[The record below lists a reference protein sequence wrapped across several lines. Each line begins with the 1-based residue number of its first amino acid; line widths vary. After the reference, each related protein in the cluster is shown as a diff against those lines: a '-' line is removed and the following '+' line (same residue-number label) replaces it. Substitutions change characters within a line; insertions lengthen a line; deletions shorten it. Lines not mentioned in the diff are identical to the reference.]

1 MTAPASIGRRVKRH
15 DVTAKATGSTRYA
28 VDLSLPGMLCGRL
41 VRSKV
46 PHGRIRSVEV
56 ERARGVP
63 GVKAILTGADV
74 PSFHY
79 GPFVRDQTVLAI
91 DKVRFAGEPVAAIAA
106 TSLEAAEAA
115 AELIAIDI
123 DPLPAVFDAE
133 EALHDTAPLLHEAL
147 DTYLVEP
154 ENIIRFGNVGC
165 YTRIGRGDIE
175 QGFAEADVVVER
187 RYTTQAIHQCSL
199 EPHAV
204 VADID
209 PSGHITV
216 WTSAQEPFKVRA
228 ILGEILDLPL
238 TRVRVIAPPLGG
250 GFGGKEEILAEPIA
264 VLLAQAAHRPVKI
277 VFSREEEFEGGF
289 PRPPCIVEMK
299 TGARADG
306 TLTARYA
313 RLIYDS
319 GAYMQHGIGEMGFG
333 AWTVC
338 GPYKTPHLLVEA
350 YCVYTNK
357 IHFGC
362 FRGYGCMQ
370 PAFASESQMDELA
383 AALKVDPV
391 EIRLKNAVEPGD
403 RDITGQVM
411 TSVGLKQTIRGAAE
425 RAGWS
430 TARAELSPNRGI
442 GIACAYKGIGGI
454 SSSAVVKV
462 NQDGTATILS
472 GTADMGTGGDT
483 ALLQIAAAEL
493 GLSYESVNIVI
504 ADTDGTPYDFGSV
517 ATRVTHDVG
526 NAVRRAAQ
534 DARRQLLA
542 LAAERLEVPDADLR
556 LQDGVIRVALAP
568 EVCVSIPDLAAESH
582 FGRGGPIIGRGS
594 YLAEEEVELEPDILE
609 GFPLGPVPTH
619 GFATHVA
626 EVEVDADTGLVRILK
641 VVAAHDIGRAIN
653 PTGIEGQIEGGVGMG
668 IGGAITEEMKFR
680 DGTVANANLADYR
693 LLTTL
698 EMPPV
703 ESVITENPDHSG
715 PFGAKGLGEHTV
727 LPTAPAIGNAVY
739 DATGVRVRDLPLSA
753 ERLFFE
759 LQRGEVGHAY
769 QD

>member
-1 MTAPASIGRRVKRH
+1 MTTSSIGRRVKRH

-28 VDLSLPGMLCGRL
+28 VDLAVPSMLYGLL
-41 VRSKV
+41 VRSQV
-46 PHGRIRSVEV
+46 PHGRIRSIDTEAA
-56 ERARGVP
+56 RAVP
-63 GVKAILTGADV
+63 GVKAVLTGRDV
-74 PSFHY
+74 PGVRY
-79 GPFVRDQTVLAI
+79 GPFVHDQTVLAI
-91 DKVRFAGEPVAAIAA
+91 DMVRFVGEPIAAIAA
-106 TSLEAAEAA
+106 TSVDAARRA
-115 AELIAIDI
+115 AELIQAHIE
-123 DPLPAVFDAE
+123 PLPAVFDP
-133 EALHDTAPLLHEAL
+133 EAALQEDAPRLHQAL
-147 DTYLVEP
+147 GDYVAEP
-154 ENIIRFGNVGC
+154 EPIIRHGNVGC
-165 YTRIGRGDIE
+165 FTRIGRGDIE
-175 QGFAEADVVVER
+175 KGFAEADVILEG

-209 PSGHITV
+209 PSGQVTV
-216 WTSAQEPFKVRA
+216 WTCAQEPFKVRA

-264 VLLAQAAHRPVKI
+264 VLLAQAARRPVKI
-277 VFSREEEFEGGF
+277 VFSREEEFDGGF
-289 PRPPCIVEMK
+289 PRPPVIVEMK
-299 TGARADG
+299 TGAKADG

-338 GPYKTPHLLVEA
+338 GPYTTPNLLVEA

-357 IHFGC
+357 VHFGC
-362 FRGYGCMQ
+362 FRGYGCIQ
-370 PAFASESQMDELA
+370 PAFASESQLDEVA
-383 AALKVDPV
+383 AALDLDPV
-391 EIRLKNAVEPGD
+391 AIRLKNAVEPGD
-403 RDITGQVM
+403 QDITGQVM
-411 TSVGLKQTIRGAAE
+411 TSVGLKQTILEAAQRAGWDAE
-425 RAGWS
+425 RAHRSAG
-430 TARAELSPNRGI
+430 RGM

-493 GLSYESVNIVI
+493 GLPYEAVNIVI

-526 NAVRRAAQ
+526 NAVRRAAH
-534 DARRQLLA
+534 DARQQMLA
-542 LAAERLEVPDADLR
+542 LASQRLGIAESELVLGDA
-556 LQDGVIRVALAP
+556 VIRSRQEP
-568 EVCVSIPDLAAESH
+568 GRQISIREIAAASH
-582 FGRGGPIIGRGS
+582 FTQSGPIIGRGS
-594 YLAEEEVELEPDILE
+594 YLAEEDVTLDPEIME

-619 GFATHVA
+619 GFATHIA
-626 EVEVDADTGLVRILK
+626 EVDVDRETGLVRVAR
-641 VVAAHDIGRAIN
+641 VVAAHDVGRAIN

-668 IGGAITEEMKFR
+668 IGGALTEEMQFR
-680 DGTVANANLADYR
+680 EGAVANPNLADYR
-693 LLTTL
+693 LLTVL

-703 ESVITENPDHSG
+703 ESVIVEDPDRSG

-727 LPTAPAIGNAVY
+727 LPTAPAIANAIY
-739 DATGVRVRDLPLSA
+739 NATGARVRDLPISA
-753 ERLFFE
+753 ERLYLC
-759 LQRGEVGHAY
+759 LQEQCRVGHAH